1 MHETGR
7 DVRPAPAVPT
17 WPRRAYL
24 GLWVLVFVV
33 AGVELASRWDALMTR
48 LVGPVTAGASPGGP
62 DR

>member
-7 DVRPAPAVPT
+7 AARPAPAVRT
-17 WPRRAYL
+17 WPRRAVL

-33 AGVELASRWDALMTR
+33 AGLELASRWDALMTR
-48 LVGPVTAGASPGGP
+48 LVGPFAAGAPPGGP